1 MASDCISNMKITS
14 RTRLQSRINSMI
26 MMILILSLAGL
37 LGWLSTLH
45 SWQLDLTQSGRHTL
59 SDASKQVLAKMDGP
73 IEITAYAREDV
84 GLRDAIKKI
93 TGKYQQIKPDIVLHF
108 VNPDAVPDEIRNLG
122 ISVNG
127 ELVIRYQDRNQHV
140 QSDSEEEFTNAL
152 HRLARGAEHWLAF
165 IEGHGERSPLGQANF
180 DLNVWVQ
187 QLANRGFK
195 VQPLNLANIQAI
207 PENTQ
212 VLVIAGPRVD
222 YLPGETGLIH
232 DYLEKGGNLLWLA
245 DPADSLHNLDTMAE
259 QLRINIESGMIIDFA
274 GQLIGLDDPTIVLQ
288 TSSLYPTHSITR
300 EFDYTTFFPTAT
312 SITYEKN
319 DLWDSRPIIST
330 GDHTW
335 LETGKLE
342 GEINFDENSDIA
354 GPLDIGISLEREIET
369 EQGENLIRKQQRIVV
384 VGDGDFLSNTYVNN
398 SGNLDLGIRIMNWLG
413 EDDDFIA
420 IPARLARD
428 TRLEFSSFASVIIG
442 FGFLIILPLAL
453 LATGLTIWWRR
464 RKQ

>member
-1 MASDCISNMKITS
+1 MGSGCTNNMKITS
-14 RTRLQSRINSMI
+14 RTRLQSRINSMV
-26 MMILILSLAGL
+26 MMVLIVSLAGL
-37 LGWLSTLH
+37 VGWLSTLH
-45 SWQLDLTQSGRHTL
+45 PWQLDLTQGGRHTL

-73 IEITAYAREDV
+73 IEITAYAREEV

-93 TGKYQQIKPDIVLHF
+93 VGKYQQVKPDIVLHF

-127 ELVIRYQDRNQHV
+127 ELVIRYQDRSQHV

-152 HRLARGAEHWLAF
+152 HRLARGAELWLAF
-165 IEGHGERSPLGQANF
+165 IEGHGERSPLGQANH
-180 DLNVWVQ
+180 DLNTWVQ
-187 QLANRGFK
+187 QLTNRGFK
-195 VQPLNLANIQAI
+195 IQPLNLANIQAI

-222 YLPGETGLIH
+222 YLPGETGLIN

-245 DPADSLHNLDTMAE
+245 DPADTSHNLDAVAE
-259 QLRINIESGMIIDFA
+259 QLRINLEPGTIIDFA

-288 TSSLYPTHSITR
+288 TSSLYPPHPITR
-300 EFDYTTFFPTAT
+300 GFDYTTFFPTAT
-312 SITYEKN
+312 AITHEEN
-319 DLWDSRPIIST
+319 DIWDVQPFIST

-335 LETGKLE
+335 LETGELE
-342 GEINFDENSDIA
+342 GEVNFDENSDIA
-354 GPLDIGISLEREIET
+354 GPLDIGITLEREIES
-369 EQGENLIRKQQRIVV
+369 EQGENLVRKQQRIVV

-413 EDDDFIA
+413 EDDDFIE
-420 IPARLARD
+420 IPARMAKD
-428 TRLEFSSFASVIIG
+428 TQLEFSSFASVIIG

>member
-1 MASDCISNMKITS
+1 M
-14 RTRLQSRINSMI
+14 QSRINSMI
-26 MMILILSLAGL
+26 MMVLIVSLAVL

-45 SWQLDLTQSGRHTL
+45 AWQLDLTQGGRHTL
-59 SDASKQVLAKMDGP
+59 SEVSKQVLAKMDEP

-84 GLRDAIKKI
+84 GLRDTIKKI
-93 TGKYQQIKPDIVLHF
+93 VGKYQRVKPDIVLHF

-127 ELVIRYQDRNQHV
+127 ELVVRYQDRSQHV

-152 HRLARGAEHWLAF
+152 HRLARGSEHWLAF

-187 QLANRGFK
+187 QLTNRGFK

-222 YLPGETGLIH
+222 YLPGETALIN
-232 DYLEKGGNLLWLA
+232 DYLERGGNLLWLA
-245 DPADSLHNLDTMAE
+245 DPSDSLHNLDAVAE
-259 QLRINIESGMIIDFA
+259 KLHIRIGPGLIVDFA

-288 TSSLYPTHSITR
+288 TSSLYPPHPITR
-300 EFDYTTFFPTAT
+300 GFDYTTFFPTAT
-312 SITYEKN
+312 AITHEEN
-319 DLWDSRPIIST
+319 DVWVIRPFMST

-342 GEINFDENSDIA
+342 GEVNFDENSDIA
-354 GPLDIGISLEREIET
+354 GPLDIGITLEREIES

-384 VGDGDFLSNTYVNN
+384 VGDGDILSNTYVNN
-398 SGNLDLGIRIMNWLG
+398 SGNLDLGMRIMNWLG

-420 IPARLARD
+420 IPARMAKD
-428 TRLEFSSFASVIIG
+428 TRLEFSPFASVIIG